1 MTTMKDRGV
10 TLVELMVVIAI
21 IAVLMVALGFN
32 YVGWMG
38 AYKIEKETKDV
49 YADLLSARSMAITRG
64 QNYFMDFPTATT
76 YRLIEDRNNNA
87 VSDPGPDVTDDAI
100 LPTYPKTVEHAI
112 TWNTGGTMVID
123 KRGIM
128 TPGTICFA
136 ALNAQTEPD
145 YDCVVIAETRVNM
158 GKLATQIFSGGL
170 CNATNCA
177 AK

>member
-1 MTTMKDRGV
+1 MRDRGV
-10 TLVELMVVIAI
+10 TLVELMVVVSVITILI
-21 IAVLMVALGFN
+21 IALGFN

-38 AYKIEKETKDV
+38 AYKIEKETKDI
-49 YADLLSARSMAITRG
+49 YADLLNVRSMAITRG

-76 YRLIEDRNNNA
+76 YRLIEDTNNNA
-87 VSDPGPDVTDDAI
+87 AADPGAGDAI

-112 TWNTGGTMVID
+112 TWNAGGTMVIN

-128 TPGTICFA
+128 TPGTVCFA
-136 ALNAQTEPD
+136 ALNSETDPD

-158 GKLATQIFSGGL
+158 GKLATQIFSGGP
-170 CNATNCA
+170 CNAANCV